1 MKETALEQNIGKC
14 LFEYLASK
22 CLIFCNILPCFSWK
36 KRDWH
41 VLLTALTWMP
51 IRFASRAELNVTH
64 FALDQ
69 LRVLWA

>member
-1 MKETALEQNIGKC
+1 MC
-14 LFEYLASK
+14 FVSK
-22 CLIFCNILPCFSWK
+22 HLILHNTLPCFSWK

-51 IRFASRAELNVTH
+51 IRFANRAELNVTG